1 MKKYTLLL
9 LTVLVSTMTFAQI
22 LPDDVAGEAVMS
34 SEVTLN
40 SAEEVIANTISGE
53 IDIDLP
59 FDPLEEE
66 DEETIPPIQYN
77 SGYDLPDATM
87 VETGPASIVL
97 FLMALA
103 LGSLIYT
110 YRLRTQD

>member
-1 MKKYTLLL
+1 MA
-9 LTVLVSTMTFAQI
+9 FAQI
-22 LPDDVAGEAVMS
+22 LPDDVTGGAVMS

-40 SAEEVIANTISGE
+40 SAEDVVSNLISGE

-66 DEETIPPIQYN
+66 TDDVLPDLN
-77 SGYDLPDATM
+77 AGYDLPTATA